1 MPSWFRYALFAI
13 FALAGISLFGLAATS
28 SDSTLFEQYFPLLSV
43 ANRVMAVLLFALVV
57 AMIARLAQYFRVHRF
72 GLYMTMRLAAI
83 TASIAIAACL
93 VIYLVSALFISRSI
107 DSWFDVRVERALD
120 SGVTITRG
128 ILTQQQ
134 SQTETVARQMA
145 DALAH
150 TPPAL
155 MMSDLMKLVERQPN
169 LEALVFL
176 GNGTAV
182 AAAGSRLNVML
193 PELPTPAQMRVVR
206 TTGIYSVIDGDAFED
221 TEALR
226 QGRLSIRVIVPIRDI
241 DGTDLNIINRNNTL
255 LSMTDSTGPLYLQL
269 VQPVADE
276 TSRNAADLVAGYRDY
291 QTLVLSRTSLRSIYS
306 GTLFLTL
313 LFVVFGAVAFAI
325 AFARRSIEPLLQ
337 LEAGTHRAADG
348 NFLPIREFPGS
359 NEINVLTK
367 SFNTMLRE
375 VDEAR
380 RGLDAQRREAE
391 QAQTY
396 LERVLANISSGVLV
410 MDHEGTIV
418 TANAAACAILG
429 AENCQSGYPVSTAAP
444 NLLEAIER
452 HRMHN
457 RGNDE
462 ENLSFEFE
470 LIHEGRTTPLY
481 VKTSSMPLG
490 ALQGTVLVF
499 DDVTQLYEAQRATA
513 WGEVARRLA
522 HEIKNPLTP
531 IRLAAERLEMRLE
544 SRLPNEADQQVL
556 RRAIS
561 TITSQVD
568 ALKQMVNDF
577 REYAKLPVAQLKP
590 LDLNAFIGECA
601 ALYHEAGIPIRTM
614 LSADLPLIEADQ
626 AQLRQVL
633 HNLISNSIDAAEG
646 GKPDIVVETH
656 LEELPNERRTV
667 HLVIRDNG
675 CGFSEAILNRAFEPY
690 VTTKDTGT
698 GLGLPMVK
706 KILDEHHARIVLS
719 NQMDAKGLIIYG
731 ARIDIFFRIPSSEK
745 GSGFSTSQHSETS

>member
-1 MPSWFRYALFAI
+1 MMPGWFRYALYAI
-13 FALAGISLFGLAATS
+13 FALAGVALFGLAATS
-28 SDSTLFEQYFPLLSV
+28 SDSSLFEKYFPLLSV
-43 ANRVMAVLLFALVV
+43 TNRVMAVLLFALVV
-57 AMIARLAQYFRVHRF
+57 AMIARLAQYFRAHRF
-72 GLYMTMRLAAI
+72 GMHMTVRLAAV
-83 TASIAIAACL
+83 TAAIAVSACL
-93 VIYLVSALFISRSI
+93 IIYLVSALFISRSI

-134 SQTETVARQMA
+134 TQTETTARQMA
-145 DALAH
+145 DALSH

-155 MMSDLMKLVERQPN
+155 MMTDLMRLVEREPN

-193 PELPTPAQMRVVR
+193 PELPTPTQMRVVR
-206 TTGIYSVIDGDAFED
+206 TTGIYSVIDGDVFED

-226 QGRLSIRVIVPIRDI
+226 QGRLSIRVIVPIGNI
-241 DGTDLNIINRNNTL
+241 ASTGFSVLGDGL
-255 LSMTDSTGPLYLQL
+255 LSSEPGTGSMYLQV
-269 VQPVADE
+269 VQFIADE

-313 LFVVFGAVAFAI
+313 LFATFGAMAFAI

-367 SFNTMLRE
+367 SFNMMLRE
-375 VDEAR
+375 VAEAR

-396 LERVLANISSGVLV
+396 LEHVLANISSGVIV

-418 TANAAACAILG
+418 TANAAACGILG
-429 AENCQSGYPVSTAAP
+429 ADKCCSGCQITEAMP
-444 NLLEAIER
+444 NLLEVIER
-452 HRMHN
+452 HRHQIP
-457 RGNDE
+457 RDE
-462 ENLSFEFE
+462 EDGLSFEFE
-470 LIHEGRTTPLY
+470 LVRGERTTPLY

-490 ALQGTVLVF
+490 ALPGTVLVF

-531 IRLAAERLEMRLE
+531 IRLAAERLEMKLENRLSDPADRMVL
-544 SRLPNEADQQVL
+544 SRATN
-556 RRAIS
+556 

-590 LDLNAFIGECA
+590 IDLNAFIEECA
-601 ALYHEAGIPIRTM
+601 ALYHEAGIQIETT
-614 LSADLPLIEADQ
+614 LSPNLPTIEGDR

-646 GKPDIVVETH
+646 AIPKIVVETH
-656 LEELPNERRTV
+656 AETLPGERRAIRF
-667 HLVIRDNG
+667 VIRDNG
-675 CGFSEAILNRAFEPY
+675 CGFEEAILQKAFEPY
-690 VTTKDTGT
+690 VTTKETGT

-706 KILDEHHARIVLS
+706 KILDEHNARITLS
-719 NQMDAKGLIIYG
+719 NQMDAQGLIIYG
-731 ARIDIFFRIPSSEK
+731 ARIDILFRVNSVGKE
-745 GSGFSTSQHSETS
+745 TDETHSQTERD